1 MKYTNQILYG
11 EVNIRGLISNRKYL
25 KPVTVII
32 AIYVAS
38 CALIIF
44 GLALIPASG
53 MDLGRYVKL
62 EYHRQL
68 KIYHRV
74 NYINEVA
81 KSLKTDR
88 NERNEACKLL
98 ISLI

>member
-44 GLALIPASG
+44 GLALIPAGG
-53 MDLGRYVKL
+53 MDFGRYVRL
-62 EYHRQL
+62 AYLR
-68 KIYHRV
+68 
-74 NYINEVA
+74 
-81 KSLKTDR
+81 
-88 NERNEACKLL
+88 
-98 ISLI
+98 